1 MVSKRSVKHPAD
13 ALVIICIS
21 ALTLSNAEAKK
32 FLN

>member
-1 MVSKRSVKHPAD
+1 MLRITEFSLAD